1 MADGS
6 AKGAGDCS
14 VIVAVRVR
22 PLNKREK
29 DMNSNLCTSCST
41 EFSSMDIKNPQS
53 KQKHTFTYDYTWDS
67 TDPDSEIYASQETV
81 YNDVGKKVLAACF
94 QGYNACIFA
103 YGQTG
108 SGKTFAMMGVPDDKE
123 LQGVIPR
130 LSKAVFDKITSG
142 ESPPNGV
149 KSISYTVEA
158 SYLEIYQ
165 EHVQCLLN
173 PRKGNLKVREHPVT
187 GPYVEDLTRLVV
199 NDYGEVLKLIEDGSA
214 VRQVAA
220 TNMNDTSSRSH
231 AIFTLLVTT
240 TKVLQ
245 EAEGGKG
252 RVVHDTVSRINL
264 VDLAGSE
271 RAKSTGATGTR
282 LAEGAQINKSLS
294 TLGLVISGLAEASKR
309 KGGSGAHIP
318 FRDSTL
324 TWLLKDNLGGNSKTF
339 MISTI
344 SPSSVNHDETL
355 STLRYADRAKAIVTK
370 ARVNEDPNTKLIR
383 QLREEVRYP
392 QAIHTHL
399 HPHPP
404 PPHTQL
410 AKYKTKLSEFEEK
423 FSGDAGGGG
432 GGGGRK
438 EGMPPPAPLHGV
450 SRSIAVP
457 SGGPR
462 AKAAAGAASSEEDA
476 VPSPTSTSPN
486 GSSAGA
492 AAGAGLLLPMAQT
505 PMAQT
510 PRGEDGLL
518 QTPRVPTTRAEAAAV
533 RERLLSMEKLIA
545 EAGMSHEEKRLHT
558 AEEEQERQQAM
569 QQMGIKVVHA
579 DVEMPHFVN
588 LIIDGGWL
596 LQHLHSPAEEYE
608 LVVGSSDDCDIKLL
622 EPGADGAHAVIRST
636 PGDGVTIAPAA
647 EGCVVNVHQIC
658 AETGEE
664 LSQTLQWGSAAST
677 APLTH
682 GARVNIGENL
692 FRYVDPR
699 ISADKKAEMR
709 RLQISALN
717 LRSAGG
723 SEPAT
728 TPGLATPASS
738 VAPTFAAAAAEEEAA
753 KAAATPAALP
763 LIEQEAPPLQTALDP
778 AAQEEQRAEDERKE
792 AELREKVRAEIM
804 EEMAVTVTGTGSR
817 NPSPALTPISNPS
830 ITIPALKLHEVAGGA
845 MQQSTLLPRA
855 PGSGRRSSFLKA
867 KDNLP
872 TKPLTVRYPN
882 EPLIQIFKHN
892 LVFVGAEGVGKTS
905 VKKCLERELSFWERK
920 DCPETGPTLGA
931 EYDELRVAVKGAQ
944 VVLMAQ
950 DISGNAAYDT
960 ALTHTLPE
968 QRTMIVLV
976 WDLSASSYE
985 ESVIIDHLDAALVQ
999 CPSLSI
1005 VLVGTHRDD
1014 CKESDDAVQKLLN
1027 VVERAV
1033 LKRIKEVY
1041 RMHKEL
1047 GSPFPAPQMLGA
1059 YAVSCKNRTVY
1070 SEGETSKFKDL
1081 LQVMAEAAFER
1092 CVRDPYFGGA
1102 NVPSS
1107 VLVLARKVIA
1117 ARGNGDWVLSA
1128 ADFKQMAVSSASKYT
1143 SDLKELAR
1151 VTSLLHSWRV
1161 LLHFG
1166 GHPVMRKQVFTDPA
1180 WVLGL
1185 LNAISV
1191 VVHYQNACNCG
1202 ASQGGSGRLSDRV
1215 LTYYAT
1221 LQNTGGSPPFNPSEL
1236 FHQDQTNSFARG
1248 LLSVP
1253 LAVCLFR
1260 THLAQIGCGPREVA
1274 RCLHLLH
1281 GFDLLFAAVP
1291 PKEGAAILPTTPFPS
1306 SDGKRPEET
1315 IAAAAVAAE
1324 RQAELRSKQEKEKKP
1339 SAAAKKKDKKG
1350 GGSVFQ
1356 GNQQDA
1362 DQFASMDGLVGLG
1375 APVCFIPSLFTRP
1388 APRVLWELLPSLLAG
1403 GHRKLVFRPSIP
1415 KGLFARLTSRVSRCV
1430 SRVYV
1435 GRFDGLTSD
1444 PYANNFWRDFV
1455 WVQDSSTTRALLF
1468 LEESTHSVHIVTSVC
1483 NTLLRR
1489 GHTGAAAL
1497 MDAAQCTTPKRTIS
1511 LLATP
1516 SPRTGR
1522 TAANN
1527 NSNNNAAAG
1536 AASGGGSGGSSLP
1549 PSLLLTEGLLKA
1561 TRSIAAEHPGVHH
1574 EEFHPCGHAGCAG
1587 WVAARE
1593 ERQSKGA
1600 CAACGREQA
1609 AADAEGVLRA
1619 GAADEARSAA
1629 LARLDDTRREAVLPL
1644 VERVETAAVEE
1655 PTDADV
1661 DEARRCMAALLS
1673 PEEAAAAAAA
1683 EQFDLETVKMLIDS
1697 TLALRANGREEEA
1710 SRLEAALV
1718 TLQTHEKLARSAAAL
1733 DGVVEALTG
1742 GDAFEA
1748 AF

>member
-29 DMNSNLCTSCST
+29 DMNSKLCTTCST

-67 TDPDSEIYASQETV
+67 TDPESEIYASQETV

-187 GPYVEDLTRLVV
+187 GPYVEDLTKLVV

-383 QLREEVRYP
+383 QLREE
-392 QAIHTHL
+392 
-399 HPHPP
+399 
-404 PPHTQL
+404 L

-423 FSGDAGGGG
+423 FSGEGGG

-462 AKAAAGAASSEEDA
+462 AKAGAAGAAASSDDGA

-492 AAGAGLLLPMAQT
+492 AGAGLLL

-518 QTPRVPTTRAEAAAV
+518 QTPRVPTTKAEAAAV

-545 EAGMSHEEKRLHT
+545 EAGMSHEEKQQHT
-558 AEEEQERQQAM
+558 AEEEQERQKVM

-608 LVVGSSDDCDIKLL
+608 LVVGSSDDCDIRLQ

-664 LSQTLQWGSAAST
+664 LSQKLQWGEAASV

-717 LRSAGG
+717 LRSA
-723 SEPAT
+723 
-728 TPGLATPASS
+728 
-738 VAPTFAAAAAEEEAA
+738 AAAGG
-753 KAAATPAALP
+753 PPPRGHAL
-763 LIEQEAPPLQTALDP
+763 A
-778 AAQEEQRAEDERKE
+778 
-792 AELREKVRAEIM
+792 
-804 EEMAVTVTGTGSR
+804 
-817 NPSPALTPISNPS
+817 
-830 ITIPALKLHEVAGGA
+830 H
-845 MQQSTLLPRA
+845 
-855 PGSGRRSSFLKA
+855 
-867 KDNLP
+867 
-872 TKPLTVRYPN
+872 
-882 EPLIQIFKHN
+882 
-892 LVFVGAEGVGKTS
+892 
-905 VKKCLERELSFWERK
+905 
-920 DCPETGPTLGA
+920 
-931 EYDELRVAVKGAQ
+931 
-944 VVLMAQ
+944 
-950 DISGNAAYDT
+950 
-960 ALTHTLPE
+960 
-968 QRTMIVLV
+968 
-976 WDLSASSYE
+976 
-985 ESVIIDHLDAALVQ
+985 
-999 CPSLSI
+999 
-1005 VLVGTHRDD
+1005 
-1014 CKESDDAVQKLLN
+1014 
-1027 VVERAV
+1027 
-1033 LKRIKEVY
+1033 
-1041 RMHKEL
+1041 
-1047 GSPFPAPQMLGA
+1047 
-1059 YAVSCKNRTVY
+1059 RTV
-1070 SEGETSKFKDL
+1070 EDCEVLGPDVARDL
-1081 LQVMAEAAFER
+1081 LRRHAHR
-1092 CVRDPYFGGA
+1092 
-1102 NVPSS
+1102 
-1107 VLVLARKVIA
+1107 LV
-1117 ARGNGDWVLSA
+1117 
-1128 ADFKQMAVSSASKYT
+1128 
-1143 SDLKELAR
+1143 
-1151 VTSLLHSWRV
+1151 
-1161 LLHFG
+1161 
-1166 GHPVMRKQVFTDPA
+1166 
-1180 WVLGL
+1180 
-1185 LNAISV
+1185 
-1191 VVHYQNACNCG
+1191 
-1202 ASQGGSGRLSDRV
+1202 ASQRRV
-1215 LTYYAT
+1215 
-1221 LQNTGGSPPFNPSEL
+1221 E
-1236 FHQDQTNSFARG
+1236 
-1248 LLSVP
+1248 
-1253 LAVCLFR
+1253 
-1260 THLAQIGCGPREVA
+1260 
-1274 RCLHLLH
+1274 H
-1281 GFDLLFAAVP
+1281 GW
-1291 PKEGAAILPTTPFPS
+1291 
-1306 SDGKRPEET
+1306 R
-1315 IAAAAVAAE
+1315 
-1324 RQAELRSKQEKEKKP
+1324 R
-1339 SAAAKKKDKKG
+1339 
-1350 GGSVFQ
+1350 GGSVRCSRAVVVVLLVVGTTEALLGQ
-1356 GNQQDA
+1356 RRRHTRAARLEGGTKRVAPDA
-1362 DQFASMDGLVGLG
+1362 
-1375 APVCFIPSLFTRP
+1375 R
-1388 APRVLWELLPSLLAG
+1388 
-1403 GHRKLVFRPSIP
+1403 RPSRVRV
-1415 KGLFARLTSRVSRCV
+1415 RLEP
-1430 SRVYV
+1430 
-1435 GRFDGLTSD
+1435 DHH
-1444 PYANNFWRDFV
+1444 P
-1455 WVQDSSTTRALLF
+1455 VQGI
-1468 LEESTHSVHIVTSVC
+1468 EE
-1483 NTLLRR
+1483 
-1489 GHTGAAAL
+1489 
-1497 MDAAQCTTPKRTIS
+1497 
-1511 LLATP
+1511 
-1516 SPRTGR
+1516 
-1522 TAANN
+1522 
-1527 NSNNNAAAG
+1527 
-1536 AASGGGSGGSSLP
+1536 
-1549 PSLLLTEGLLKA
+1549 E
-1561 TRSIAAEHPGVHH
+1561 
-1574 EEFHPCGHAGCAG
+1574 
-1587 WVAARE
+1587 VAA
-1593 ERQSKGA
+1593 
-1600 CAACGREQA
+1600 
-1609 AADAEGVLRA
+1609 
-1619 GAADEARSAA
+1619 
-1629 LARLDDTRREAVLPL
+1629 
-1644 VERVETAAVEE
+1644 
-1655 PTDADV
+1655 
-1661 DEARRCMAALLS
+1661 
-1673 PEEAAAAAAA
+1673 
-1683 EQFDLETVKMLIDS
+1683 
-1697 TLALRANGREEEA
+1697 
-1710 SRLEAALV
+1710 
-1718 TLQTHEKLARSAAAL
+1718 
-1733 DGVVEALTG
+1733 
-1742 GDAFEA
+1742 
-1748 AF
+1748 